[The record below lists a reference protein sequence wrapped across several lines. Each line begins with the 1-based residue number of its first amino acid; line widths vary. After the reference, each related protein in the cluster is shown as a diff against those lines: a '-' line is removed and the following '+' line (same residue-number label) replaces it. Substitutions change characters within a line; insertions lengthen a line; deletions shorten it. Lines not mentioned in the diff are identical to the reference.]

1 MLAALDFHAI
11 GQVIWVSLVATI
23 SATVLYSAAIYG
35 FGKATEARRA
45 GEGLAGAAYVALAV
59 VSLVVFLGFVV
70 IGVTVMLHKG

>member
-23 SATVLYSAAIYG
+23 SATVLFSTTIFG
-35 FGKATEARRA
+35 FGKATEARRS
-45 GEGLAGAAYVALAV
+45 GEGLAAAAYVALAV
-59 VSLVVFLGFVV
+59 TALVVFLGFVV

>member
-1 MLAALDFHAI
+1 VLAALDFHAI